1 MEGGMR
7 DHRTTTRILTL
18 LACCLAAGS
27 APALGQGV
35 YSAGLF
41 ELGDGLAPAGFS
53 GAADILGT
61 ADQPGPDWAELFTAE
76 GGPRAGAR
84 GAVFIADDVS
94 LGSGFEG
101 TELAGSPD
109 LVRNGRVAAAD
120 DIGNAYVYST
130 RDAAGHTVLYLGAER
145 LSDGDSYLEFELNQ
159 AVVRLGHGGFGQGKP
174 WKVLGTRAANDV
186 LVRLDFASGTL
197 ASVTVSRRSDGEW
210 QTLAAFS
217 GQGCDEAESL
227 CAISN
232 AGTVEGG
239 PWDSGE
245 IAPGRFVEVGVNLGA
260 LLGAEPALTSIR
272 VRTPDDIAFGYFAEG
287 N

>member
-1 MEGGMR
+1 MS
-7 DHRTTTRILTL
+7 DHGTKIRIFTL
-18 LACCLAAGS
+18 LACCLVAGGAS
-27 APALGQGV
+27 ALAQGV

-41 ELGDGLAPAGFS
+41 ELGDGLAPQGFA

-61 ADQPGPDWAELFTAE
+61 ADQPGLDWGDLFTAE
-76 GGPRAGAR
+76 GGAL
-84 GAVFIADDVS
+84 GAVFIADDIS

-109 LVRNGRVAAAD
+109 LVRNGTVAAAN

-159 AVVRLGHGGFGQGKP
+159 AVVHLGHGGYGHGAP

-186 LVRLDFASGTL
+186 LVRLDFASGAL
-197 ASVTVSRRSDGEW
+197 ASVTVSRRSNGEW
-210 QTLAAFS
+210 QALAAVS

-227 CAISN
+227 CAITN
-232 AGTVEGG
+232 AGTIEGG
-239 PWDSGE
+239 PWHSGE

-260 LLGAEPALTSIR
+260 LLGADPVLNSIR
-272 VRTPDDIAFGYFAEG
+272 IRTPDDIAFEYFAEG

>member
-1 MEGGMR
+1 MS
-7 DHRTTTRILTL
+7 DHRTKTRILTL

-27 APALGQGV
+27 TVAYGQGV

-41 ELGDGLAPAGFS
+41 ELGDGLAPAGFA

-61 ADQPGPDWAELFTAE
+61 ADQPGPDWADLFTAA
-76 GGPRAGAR
+76 GGPQGGVR

-101 TELAGSPD
+101 TALAGSPD
-109 LVRNGRVAAAD
+109 LVRNGTVAAAH
-120 DIGNAYVYST
+120 DIGNAFAYST

-159 AVVRLGHGGFGQGKP
+159 AVVHLGHGGYGHGAP
-174 WKVLGTRAANDV
+174 WKVLGTRAANDA

-197 ASVTVSRRSDGEW
+197 ASASFYRLSDGQW
-210 QTLAAFS
+210 QLVAAVA
-217 GQGCDEAESL
+217 GEGCDEAETL

-232 AGTVEGG
+232 AAAIDGG
-239 PWDSGE
+239 PWHSGD

-272 VRTPDDIAFGYFAEG
+272 IRTPEDIAFGYFAEG